1 MKDGWKENEIKGT
14 SKGKKKKDVKLPN
27 LPQAKAHPPGQPGK
41 PNPDPSSPWLPGK
54 APRLAYN
61 KFDGTPT
68 DEAQAIEN
76 IGLKPM
82 VYKGLITNFKI
93 TYPEDLI
100 NMNQIFSTIIKGK

>member
-61 KFDGTPT
+61 KFDGVVYPSGLEESHQRRGLAYRAGSNPTPVT
-68 DEAQAIEN
+68 
-76 IGLKPM
+76 LCRTCPLPKP
-82 VYKGLITNFKI
+82 
-93 TYPEDLI
+93 
-100 NMNQIFSTIIKGK
+100 